1 MAWRKYIVLDKPG
14 RIIRE
19 PAIDGRRAPVL
30 FYELAEVIRVDD
42 LAY

>member
-14 RIIRE
+14 RIIGE
-19 PAIDGRRAPVL
+19 PAIDGRAPIL